1 MTICYACS
9 HEAESSCPRCGRAY
23 CPDHGAD
30 VCAYCANP
38 ASGVPSR
45 RWYRGSVLALLA
57 TVVVGIWLLAVPPEL
72 RGNEPAVD
80 EGLEGPTGVTATA
93 TAVEG
98 GTGTP
103 APAGTPG
110 TQRYTVKAGDTL
122 LSIAIEYGVTV
133 DAIKEA
139 NGLSSDLIQV
149 GQELTVPR

>member
-9 HEAESSCPRCGRAY
+9 HEAESICPRCGRAY

-45 RWYRGSVLALLA
+45 LWYRGSVLALLA
-57 TVVVGIWLLAVPPEL
+57 TVVVGIWLLAVTPEL
-72 RGNEPAVD
+72 RGNEPAAD
-80 EGLEGPTGVTATA
+80 QGPEGPTGATA
-93 TAVEG
+93 TTVAG
-98 GTGTP
+98 GTRTP
-103 APAGTPG
+103 GPTGKPG
-110 TQRYTVKAGDTL
+110 TQRHTVKLGDTL
-122 LSIAIEYGVTV
+122 VSIASQYGVTV
-133 DAIKEA
+133 DTLKQA